1 MQPNKHPYVETGIY
15 VSCELT
21 GGEYIQT
28 LFASATLGRRQFQ
41 PAPNLVFRLGPAGI
55 LMQKSTQSSK
65 STKSSYSDLLL
76 ALPILKGRLAL
87 TQQGPMGYYHSR
99 STNVVDFAKDLGLG
113 QPAIA

>member
-41 PAPNLVFRLGPAGI
+41 PAPNLLLRLGPAGI

-76 ALPILKGRLAL
+76 AFPVLKVRLAL
-87 TQQGPMGYYHSR
+87 TQQGPMGY
-99 STNVVDFAKDLGLG
+99 
-113 QPAIA
+113 

>member
-41 PAPNLVFRLGPAGI
+41 PAPNLLLRLGPAGI

-76 ALPILKGRLAL
+76 AFPILKVRLAL
-87 TQQGPMGYYHSR
+87 TQQGPMGYYVSR
-99 STNVVDFAKDLGLG
+99 STDVVDFAKDLGLG

>member
-28 LFASATLGRRQFQ
+28 LFASATLGRGQFQ

-65 STKSSYSDLLL
+65 STKSS
-76 ALPILKGRLAL
+76 
-87 TQQGPMGYYHSR
+87 
-99 STNVVDFAKDLGLG
+99 
-113 QPAIA
+113 

>member
-41 PAPNLVFRLGPAGI
+41 PAPNLLLRLGPAGI

-76 ALPILKGRLAL
+76 AFPVLKVRLAL
-87 TQQGPMGYYHSR
+87 TQQGPMGYYVSR
-99 STNVVDFAKDLGLG
+99 STDVVDFAKDLGLG

>member
-41 PAPNLVFRLGPAGI
+41 PAPNLLLRLGPAGI

-76 ALPILKGRLAL
+76 AFPVLKVRLAL
-87 TQQGPMGYYHSR
+87 TQQGPMGYYVSR

>member
-65 STKSSYSDLLL
+65 PTKSS
-76 ALPILKGRLAL
+76 
-87 TQQGPMGYYHSR
+87 
-99 STNVVDFAKDLGLG
+99 
-113 QPAIA
+113 

>member
-1 MQPNKHPYVETGIY
+1 

-21 GGEYIQT
+21 GGEWFQI

-41 PAPNLVFRLGPAGI
+41 PAPNLLLRLGPAGI

-76 ALPILKGRLAL
+76 AFPILKVRLAL
-87 TQQGPMGYYHSR
+87 TQQGPMGYYVSR